1 MDLFIKTQDN
11 PNAFKHFINADVVQ
25 RIADSIASVAKD
37 FPKSEFKSVVKELP
51 PLELKARVLLLS
63 QRLHQHLPP
72 HFPQAVAVLL
82 KSLNKKSLKG
92 FDLWPY
98 THYVQT
104 QGIEHLEVSLD
115 ALRTLTQLFTSEF
128 AVRPFLKIHTNKSLD
143 YLIACAKDE
152 NVHVRRWSSEGS
164 RSRLPWGERLDIF
177 IKQPQ
182 LTLPIL
188 ELLKYDEE
196 LYVRK
201 SVANHLNDIAKDNP
215 QVVLKCLARWIQNCP
230 KPHYDK
236 IMWITR
242 HALRTLIKNGD
253 AAALKLI
260 GVSDKAQIK
269 VERLRLAKKSIKV
282 GDHLNFDFS
291 IHSQSRKSQKLIID
305 YVIHHQKAG
314 GKTAPKVFKLKAV
327 DLLPGQSLTITKKHS
342 LKPVTT
348 RKYYLGKH
356 RVEIQINGKIYAG
369 ADWAL
374 R

>member
-1 MDLFIKTQDN
+1 MTKNQEN
-11 PNAFKHFINADVVQ
+11 PNAFKHFINADVVE
-25 RIADSIASVAKD
+25 RIADSISSVAKE
-37 FPKSEFKSVVKELP
+37 FPKTKFKNVVKELP
-51 PLELKARVLLLS
+51 PLELKARVLLIS

-72 HFPQAVAVLL
+72 HFPQAVDVLL
-82 KSLNKKSLKG
+82 KSLKKNSLKG

-104 QGIEHLEVSLD
+104 QGTDHLKISLD
-115 ALRTLTQLFTSEF
+115 ALRTMTLLFTSEF
-128 AVRPFLKIHTNKSLD
+128 AVRPFLKIQTEKSLA
-143 YLIACAKDE
+143 YLIKCAKDE

-164 RSRLPWGERLDIF
+164 RPRLPWGERLDIF

-215 QVVLKCLARWIQNCP
+215 QVVLKCLARWNQDSPNS
-230 KPHYDK
+230 HRDK
-236 IMWITR
+236 ITWITR
-242 HALRTLIKNGD
+242 QALRTLIKKGD
-253 AAALKLI
+253 TAALKII
-260 GVSDKAQIK
+260 GVSHKAQIK
-269 VERLRLAKKSIKV
+269 VARLKLAKKSIKV
-282 GDHLNFDFS
+282 GDRLEFAVA
-291 IHSQSRKSQKLIID
+291 IQSQSKKTQKLIVD
-305 YVIHHQKAG
+305 YVIHHQKSG
-314 GKTAPKVFKLKAV
+314 GKTSPKVFKLKTF
-327 DLLPGQSLTITKKHS
+327 DLQPGQSLSITKNHS

-369 ADWAL
+369 EDWIL
-374 R
+374 F

>member
-1 MDLFIKTQDN
+1 VPKTQDN
-11 PNAFKHFINADVVQ
+11 PNAFKHFINADVVE
-25 RIADSIASVAKD
+25 RIAESISAVAKE
-37 FPKSEFKSVVKELP
+37 FPKAKFKNVIKELP
-51 PLELKARVLLLS
+51 ALELKARVLLIS

-72 HFPQAVAVLL
+72 HFPQAVNVLL
-82 KSLNKKSLKG
+82 SSLKENRLKG

-104 QGIEHLEVSLD
+104 HGTENVEASLD
-115 ALRTLTQLFTSEF
+115 ALRTMTQLFTSEF
-128 AVRPFLKIHTNKSLD
+128 AVRPFLRLQTEKSLN
-143 YLIACAKDE
+143 YLIDCATNE

-164 RSRLPWGERLDIF
+164 RPRLPWGERLDIF
-177 IKQPQ
+177 IQQPQ

-215 QVVLKCLARWIQNCP
+215 QVVLKRLAQWNKHCP
-230 KPHYDK
+230 KQHQDK
-236 IMWITR
+236 ISWITAQ
-242 HALRTLIKNGD
+242 ALRTLIKNGEP
-253 AAALKLI
+253 AALKLV
-260 GVSDKAQIK
+260 GVSNTAQIK
-269 VERLRLAKKSIKV
+269 VVPLKLEKKSIKI
-282 GDHLNFDFS
+282 GEHLNFSFS
-291 IHSQSRKSQKLIID
+291 IHSQSKKTQKLIID

-314 GKTAPKVFKLKAV
+314 GKTSPKVFKLKKCE
-327 DLLPGQSLTITKKHS
+327 LLPGQSLVIGKKHS

-369 ADWAL
+369 EDWVL